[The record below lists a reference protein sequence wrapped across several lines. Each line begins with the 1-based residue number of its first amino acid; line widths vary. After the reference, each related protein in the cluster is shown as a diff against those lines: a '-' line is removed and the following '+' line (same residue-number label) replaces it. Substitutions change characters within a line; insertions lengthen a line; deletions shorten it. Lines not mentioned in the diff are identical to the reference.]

1 MKYPKSF
8 LQKLI
13 SFRPPAWV
21 DLRILAIPVLIA
33 LFLLAMSW
41 SEPLPQL
48 GTASTAQKAT
58 ATLVPSNAA
67 GQGHSPTPIPEAW
80 VKNGQ
85 MSNGIVL
92 GGVIL
97 VMIVIGGTVDAIRR
111 H

>member
-1 MKYPKSF
+1 MKYAKSF
-8 LQKLI
+8 FQKLI
-13 SFRPPAWV
+13 SFRLPTWL

-41 SEPLPQL
+41 SEPLPRL
-48 GTASTAQKAT
+48 DTAAT
-58 ATLVPSNAA
+58 ALKTTATHVPSNAA
-67 GQGHSPTPIPEAW
+67 GHGQTPTPIPEAW

-92 GGVIL
+92 GAVIL